1 MRLPDFRVLAL
12 AATLALPACRSGRP
26 VPANL
31 TTAQLREVP
40 LHVSFGGQTLVLES
54 YLWRDFMPVAPREGR
69 PLAAV
74 LRLRA
79 RGEPVSRA
87 VRVDSAWVIWGDQV
101 WATAPTADAPSGG
114 DMELLARGGPRW
126 PPGTEV
132 DVVVRLRERNAYA
145 FLRAARQRIRRT
157 D

>member
-1 MRLPDFRVLAL
+1 MRLHDLRLLAL
-12 AATLALPACRSGRP
+12 GVLLGLPGCRGNRP
-26 VPANL
+26 APL
-31 TTAQLREVP
+31 TTAQMREVP
-40 LHVSFGGQTLVLES
+40 VQVSFAGQALILEA
-54 YLWRDFMPVAPREGR
+54 YLWRDFMPVAPKEGR

-101 WATAPTADAPSGG
+101 WAMAPRADAQSGG
-114 DMELLARGGPRW
+114 DMEMLARGGPRW

-132 DVVVRLRERNAYA
+132 EVVVRLRERDAYTL
-145 FLRAARQRIRRT
+145 LRASRQRIRRT

>member
-1 MRLPDFRVLAL
+1 MLVVPG
-12 AATLALPACRSGRP
+12 CRSARP
-26 VPANL
+26 EPL
-31 TTAQLREVP
+31 TTAQMREVP
-40 LHVSFGGQTLVLES
+40 LQVSFAGQTLFLEA
-54 YLWRDFMPVAPREGR
+54 YLWRDFMPVAPKEGR

-74 LRLRA
+74 LRLRS

-87 VRVDSAWVIWGDQV
+87 VRVDSAWVIWGDRV
-101 WATAPTADAPSGG
+101 WAMAPRADAHSGG

-132 DVVVRLRERNAYA
+132 EVVVRLRERDAYA
-145 FLRAARQRIRRT
+145 LVRAARQRIRRT

>member
-12 AATLALPACRSGRP
+12 AAMMALPGCRSGRP
-26 VPANL
+26 ATL
-31 TTAQLREVP
+31 STAQLREVP
-40 LHVSFGGQTLVLES
+40 LQVTFGGQTLVLES
-54 YLWRDFMPVAPREGR
+54 YLWRDFMPVAPKEGR

-87 VRVDSAWVIWGDQV
+87 VEVDSAWVIWGDRV
-101 WATAPTADAPSGG
+101 WATAPKADAQSGG
-114 DMELLARGGPRW
+114 DRELLARGGPRW

-132 DVVVRLRERNAYA
+132 EVVVRLRERNAYA
-145 FLRAARQRIRRT
+145 FLRAPRQRIRRT

>member
-1 MRLPDFRVLAL
+1 M
-12 AATLALPACRSGRP
+12 
-26 VPANL
+26 
-31 TTAQLREVP
+31 P
-40 LHVSFGGQTLVLES
+40 LQVSFGGQKLFLES
-54 YLWRDFMPVAPREGR
+54 YLWRDFMPVAPKEGR

-87 VRVDSAWVIWGDQV
+87 VAVDSAWIIWGDRV
-101 WATAPTADAPSGG
+101 WATAPKADAQSGG
-114 DMELLARGGPRW
+114 DMELLARGGPHW

-132 DVVVRLRERNAYA
+132 EVVVRLRERNAYA
-145 FLRAARQRIRRT
+145 FLRAAKQRIRRT